1 MDEQKI
7 HHKMIVGSFIKNKLQ
22 EYEYFLRK
30 IVGICKLVNANFL
43 VGINPVNTSDEDIN
57 FTFNA
62 FVNTFQSLK
71 DSFQTATSQKI
82 AWSRF
87 SNVRHSIFIKECR
100 NAITHD
106 GMQIINAYTDGKY
119 YIASDI
125 ERIDNQGNFIALDA
139 PKQDILTLC
148 LEFSAD
154 LMLEIEKIADE
165 YGQSIPTQSNV
176 DKIKYIEKYMSNAFI
191 PEFARKLL
199 QQNRDT
205 IEQQLAAHQFDP
217 IADIKKQVTCI
228 RNLCNSHIKIV

>member
-30 IVGICKLVNANFL
+30 IINICNLVNANFL
-43 VGINPVNTSDEDIN
+43 AGINPVNTSAEDIN

-71 DSFQTATSQKI
+71 DSLETATSQKF
-82 AWSRF
+82 AWSHF
-87 SNVRHSIFIKECR
+87 SEARHSTFIKECR

-119 YIASDI
+119 YIANDI
-125 ERIDNQGNFIALDA
+125 ERIDNHGKLIAIDA
-139 PKQDILTLC
+139 PKHDILTIC
-148 LEFSAD
+148 LEFSTD
-154 LMLEIEKIADE
+154 LMLVIEKIANK

-176 DKIKYIEKYMSNAFI
+176 DKIKYIEKYMSNDFV
-191 PEFARKLL
+191 PEFVRVLFK
-199 QQNRDT
+199 QNRNT
-205 IEQQLAAHQFDP
+205 IEQQLAAHEFDP
-217 IADIKKQVTCI
+217 IADIKKQATNISNICI
-228 RNLCNSHIKIV
+228 NYITM